1 MKISIVIGTCGLEHG
16 LGRCLESIFDN
27 TNMDHNEVIVV
38 ANGADEETK
47 KFLLDSKPRVKSL
60 WYDERLGYPKAYNA
74 GIQASSGEIVI
85 LLNDDTVVL
94 DRSWMADL
102 LTPFKRDPSV
112 GITGPMKF
120 SWDCGGTYREALAFW
135 CVAVKREVFDSV
147 GLLDEAFS
155 PGMGEDADLCIKARA
170 AGFRLVQV
178 PEDGIDDFGS
188 KSRNLHFMLFHKG
201 NGTFGEDSEFKNA
214 AILKNNE
221 ILRERYGRK
230 VSGRGYSGI

>member
-94 DRSWMADL
+94 DRSWIGDL
-102 LTPFKRDPSV
+102 LEPFDDLDV

-120 SWDCGGTYREALAFW
+120 SWRCLQTTRYAMAFW
-135 CVAVKREVFDSV
+135 CVAIQRSVFESI
-147 GLLDEAFS
+147 GYLDEAFS
-155 PGMGEDADLCIKARA
+155 PGMGEDMDFSIRA
-170 AGFRLVQV
+170 QWDGWKLVQV
-178 PEDGIDDFGS
+178 PMDGHDEFGQKTS
-188 KSRNLHFMLFHKG
+188 NKHFMMFHKG
-201 NGTFGEDSEFKNA
+201 NGTFAEDVPGKEA
-214 AILKNNE
+214 AIAKNKI
-221 ILRERYGRK
+221 ILEERYGK
-230 VSGRGYSGI
+230 GASGRGYSGI